1 MDFGCGRGIGKY
13 TVEASGK
20 VVFRPF
26 GVKSGEGWDIAMRP
40 TGSLGLVMVRRP
52 TSGGFEMFSLRC
64 CFGV

>member
-1 MDFGCGRGIGKY
+1 M
-13 TVEASGK
+13 EASGK
-20 VVFRPF
+20 VVSRPF